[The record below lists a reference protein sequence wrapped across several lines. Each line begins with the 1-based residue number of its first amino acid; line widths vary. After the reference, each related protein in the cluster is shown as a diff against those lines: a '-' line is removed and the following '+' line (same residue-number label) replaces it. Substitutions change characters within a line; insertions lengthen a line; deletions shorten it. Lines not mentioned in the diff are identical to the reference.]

1 MGFLAV
7 VKAVVL
13 VIAGLVAVAASIHD
27 VRSQR
32 AAKEAVV
39 SPVMILGLIVGGLVL
54 ANVLFGKKPG
64 EPAPTLIP
72 GITHSAPQPQAPF
85 SIRQQQADEAAA
97 AVASYFRRADE
108 EAWVEEQIERAQS
121 YFSRGKPSTSSKS

>member
-72 GITHSAPQPQAPF
+72 GIAHSAPPQAPF